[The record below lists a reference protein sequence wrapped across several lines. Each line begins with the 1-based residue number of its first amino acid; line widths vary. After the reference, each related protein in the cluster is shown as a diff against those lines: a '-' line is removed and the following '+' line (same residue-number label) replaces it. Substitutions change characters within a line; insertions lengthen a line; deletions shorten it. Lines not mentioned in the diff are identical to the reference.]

1 MRTRKLLWFL
11 TVLLISVLVL
21 SACGGE
27 TPTDEVSI
35 QPVEPTE
42 EPVEQP
48 PEEPEAEEPVEEPE
62 EPEEVKTRKFTFDAM
77 QALGI
82 SAVIADIQYEEG
94 NYANVPLGS
103 EDELISSENPPP
115 SEVKVQAFLLVVNPQ
130 DALVLKHL
138 LDMGGVFDFV
148 LRAPTSD
155 QLFNLQP
162 VMSEYLID
170 RYQLEIPR

>member
-1 MRTRKLLWFL
+1 MRDRAPQYDTTYGWLANEFSNYDVVDNNVSNIYNTALLDNP
-11 TVLLISVLVL
+11 LIILKG
-21 SACGGE
+21 AG
-27 TPTDEVSI
+27 T
-35 QPVEPTE
+35 
-42 EPVEQP
+42 
-48 PEEPEAEEPVEEPE
+48 A
-62 EPEEVKTRKFTFDAM
+62 
-77 QALGI
+77 
-82 SAVIADIQYEEG
+82 
-94 NYANVPLGS
+94 GS
-103 EDELISSENPPP
+103 EDELISSESPPP